1 MDKCVQKWKETTEEC
16 EYLLNILPVPE
27 DFEKKNINEVSEDFF
42 REHKALKNQ
51 IYDHI
56 YDMDNGEF
64 YICDK
69 EDYSFTIVPEKPHS
83 PDSAFRMTTSFIA
96 KIGEENE
103 FCFSE
108 DLVGVNEEMDIQK
121 MCNALQETIQS
132 IYDTHKG
139 YIENEGK
146 DGY

>member
-1 MDKCVQKWKETTEEC
+1 MKKYIQKWKETAEEG
-16 EYLLNILPVPE
+16 EYLLNILPASE

-42 REHKALKNQ
+42 REHKILKN
-51 IYDHI
+51 HI
-56 YDMDNGEF
+56 CDMDNGEF

-69 EDYSFTIVPEKPHS
+69 EDYSFAIVPEKPYS
-83 PDSAFRMTTSFIA
+83 SDSEFRAVTSYIA

-108 DLVGVNEEMDIQK
+108 DLAGANEELNIQEI
-121 MCNALQETIQS
+121 CNALQATVQL

-139 YIENEGK
+139 FIENEGK
-146 DGY
+146 DDY